1 MRLPRSYN
9 KSTTILLGIIQVIVI
24 IGFLT
29 LGTIENELVFTG
41 FGILIVF
48 QLFLTL
54 RDRTHIKQL
63 YKRIKH
69 LTKETYHLKREK
81 EAQSA
86 VARELS
92 HRIGFQEDA
101 ILILYSQLKKMDR
114 LDFQEGL
121 DNLLETLQVFTLC
134 SKASI
139 WKLNL
144 QDSRAELI
152 CFLGYDRENRPF
164 PYLPLDQSIQ
174 GWVGRNNRLYSVRMI
189 REYPDLYDVQ
199 DGKTIMAMPLNLQ
212 GRPWGVISVE
222 DMPFERYN
230 SYTESLVNLLLKL
243 LEPALDNL
251 YNLDLTFNEAEWDP
265 VTGLPLYSLL
275 VRNLTSQLT
284 HAIRTQASLSLLII
298 ELIPLKSNRVDGDQT
313 KKDQK
318 QQALL
323 ILELLE
329 QEFPDQHRLYHF
341 KQDNQFAAIIPNIN
355 EQGLA
360 RLSLNIL
367 SRLSMNQGLPDVI
380 IGYSCSENF
389 DNPEVTTLIGE
400 AEKILELQRI

>member
-1 MRLPRSYN
+1 MKLPRSYIKGIN
-9 KSTTILLGIIQVIVI
+9 ILLGFVQILVI

-29 LGTIENELVFTG
+29 LGTRGNQLVFAG
-41 FGILIVF
+41 FGILIVL
-48 QLFLTL
+48 QLIFTL
-54 RDRTHIKQL
+54 GNRTRVKDL
-63 YKRIKH
+63 YQRIQH
-69 LTKETYHLKREK
+69 LTKENYHLKREK
-81 EAQSA
+81 DAQFA

-101 ILILYSQLKKMDR
+101 ILILFSQLKKMDR

-139 WKLNL
+139 WRLNP
-144 QDSRAELI
+144 QESRAELI
-152 CFLGYDRENRPF
+152 CFLGYDKENRPF

-199 DGKTIMAMPLNLQ
+199 DGKTIMAMALNIQ

-284 HAIRTQASLSLLII
+284 HAIRTQTSLSLLII
-298 ELIPLKSNRVDGDQT
+298 ELIPLKSNEFEEHQT

-318 QQALL
+318 EQALL

-380 IGYSCSENF
+380 IGYSCTENF
-389 DNPEVTTLIGE
+389 DNPEVNTLIGE